1 MSDSEP
7 ITCFIPGEC
16 FLMPTNESALLK
28 RRCVTVE
35 HTPIV
40 WLPDTASRLEA
51 VRLADGRMLP
61 LHALFT
67 VSGKHSLV
75 LSPSHSAAPG
85 CKAHRV
91 LTCMQLLLF
100 STEVDRRQRLDVL
113 YLIKSSTF
121 LDSHDA
127 ACDGGQG

>member
-1 MSDSEP
+1 
-7 ITCFIPGEC
+7 
-16 FLMPTNESALLK
+16 MPTNESALLK

-40 WLPDTASRLEA
+40 WLPDTASRLEV
-51 VRLADGRMLP
+51 VRLADGRILP

-67 VSGKHSLV
+67 VSGKHSLA
-75 LSPSHSAAPG
+75 LSLSHSASG

-100 STEVDRRQRLDVL
+100 STEVGHRQRFDVL
-113 YLIKSSTF
+113 YLIKSSPF